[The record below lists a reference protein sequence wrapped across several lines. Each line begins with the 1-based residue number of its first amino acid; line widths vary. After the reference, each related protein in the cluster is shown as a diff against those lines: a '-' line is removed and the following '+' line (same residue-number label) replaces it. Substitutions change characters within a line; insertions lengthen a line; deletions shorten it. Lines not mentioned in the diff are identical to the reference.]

1 MKLYK
6 QRKRKMSC
14 LGTTTMGE
22 EIAPEFELAVVLLL
36 GYVEIA
42 ACFEL
47 GSLELIA
54 LSSSLPQLS

>member
-1 MKLYK
+1 
-6 QRKRKMSC
+6 MSC
-14 LGTTTMGE
+14 LGTITMGE

-47 GSLELIA
+47 GSLEWIA

>member
-1 MKLYK
+1 MY
-6 QRKRKMSC
+6 C
-14 LGTTTMGE
+14 LGTITMGE
-22 EIAPEFELAVVLLL
+22 EIAPELAVVLLL

>member
-14 LGTTTMGE
+14 LGTITMGE